1 MKFDELLITTGVDAL
16 VKLVKEKKR
25 IDVELVAQLLN
36 IPAETIEEWSR
47 VLEEEGI
54 IKINYRLTK
63 VYLTWVTPTEE
74 ELVEETE
81 SLKKDEAEINEEIQK
96 LKDSMDPEIK
106 QTESLKKSFDELY
119 ATLYPRL
126 KELEEKISSFQGPET
141 TGKKVDYYIQRIE
154 ELKEK
159 VESSQGEIREY
170 SKDLD
175 RLYKTFGK
183 EEDLKSRADKFDRKI
198 AELKGLENEL
208 IILRKTTEQQQKS
221 LPSAEQLPSLRDL
234 KERHE
239 AIKKEFLEMKR
250 RTTRL
255 RDDMV
260 ALDEGAEI
268 IKTVGASIKKYEKKL
283 DVTQKEVKP
292 LLKDIEVLAAKAKQM
307 KDQLQEDT
315 DKLERF
321 SDSINIAKGIL
332 DRFPSEKRVMEELEK
347 IKSKENAIEEKSKS
361 LDTLLKVVGGSKVA
375 AAEAS
380 EVMKKIDDK
389 IAEVREE
396 YEEFSSILEQE
407 KSTLMTYQKIKEKL
421 APSLDNY
428 KKKMDELGGSLK
440 ALRSELAQQGEE
452 VEHEMEKVEAVL
464 GADKGKEIMAM
475 AREVKEKKELMDE
488 IRESLESMSASAA
501 NLNKRVNLVS
511 KEASLLQLRIDSSTA
526 PSTQLSGE
534 EEKVRTEIKLTRDE
548 EEEFKRKRKELRD
561 LIKRLWED
569 ESSGQGSV

>member
-239 AIKKEFLEMKR
+239 AVKKEFLEMKR

>member
-1 MKFDELLITTGVDAL
+1 
-16 VKLVKEKKR
+16 
-25 IDVELVAQLLN
+25 
-36 IPAETIEEWSR
+36 
-47 VLEEEGI
+47 
-54 IKINYRLTK
+54 
-63 VYLTWVTPTEE
+63 
-74 ELVEETE
+74 
-81 SLKKDEAEINEEIQK
+81 
-96 LKDSMDPEIK
+96 
-106 QTESLKKSFDELY
+106 
-119 ATLYPRL
+119 
-126 KELEEKISSFQGPET
+126 
-141 TGKKVDYYIQRIE
+141 
-154 ELKEK
+154 
-159 VESSQGEIREY
+159 
-170 SKDLD
+170 
-175 RLYKTFGK
+175 
-183 EEDLKSRADKFDRKI
+183 
-198 AELKGLENEL
+198 
-208 IILRKTTEQQQKS
+208 
-221 LPSAEQLPSLRDL
+221 
-234 KERHE
+234 
-239 AIKKEFLEMKR
+239 
-250 RTTRL
+250 
-255 RDDMV
+255 MV